1 MDACVFI
8 AFLGDCNLGKDTDG
22 CGPEY
27 NGELGPDVDPALGIG
42 LMPPPEERLNVL
54 RIFVIL
60 SLV

>member
-1 MDACVFI
+1 M
-8 AFLGDCNLGKDTDG
+8 GKDTDG

-42 LMPPPEERLNVL
+42 LIPPPEERLNVL

-60 SLV
+60 SFV